1 MLANALALRLSRYG
15 VHYGWVI
22 IAVTF
27 LTALTTAGAVGVP
40 GALILPLTKEV
51 GWNTAEISSALAIRL
66 VLFGLMA
73 PFAAALT
80 AVSRSSI
87 WSVLGT

>member
-27 LTALTTAGAVGVP
+27 VTALTTAGAMGVP
-40 GALILPLTKEV
+40 GALI
-51 GWNTAEISSALAIRL
+51 
-66 VLFGLMA
+66 
-73 PFAAALT
+73 
-80 AVSRSSI
+80 
-87 WSVLGT
+87 